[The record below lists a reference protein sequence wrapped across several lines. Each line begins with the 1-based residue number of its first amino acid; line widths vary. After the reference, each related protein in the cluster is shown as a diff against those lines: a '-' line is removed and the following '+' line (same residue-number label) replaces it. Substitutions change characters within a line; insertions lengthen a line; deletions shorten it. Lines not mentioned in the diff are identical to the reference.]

1 MKKRVSRMISAALAL
16 ALCLGMSLIP
26 ASAAEAETSSG
37 ESGSAGGFTYTVAVE
52 GVTFYV
58 SGDTFAVGSE
68 LTVGTEDLEEGDM
81 WSLNIHLTQSGSAD
95 RYAAVTPEGEM
106 TEFFAMNQA
115 SDYLD
120 YLNIPAGET
129 RTFTLTI
136 PEEYAGWNVA
146 VRFGYGSSFGEIP
159 LEEVEDVSF
168 TDVNEGDWYYSFVIP
183 AANAG
188 WFTGNPDGSFGPNDS
203 LTLAQVIVLA
213 ARLSSAY
220 EGTQVPAAAEGEAWY
235 MPYYTYCLENG
246 IIAEEDGYLE
256 RINENATRFEM
267 AAIWD
272 KAAYPP
278 RVSGMV
284 NEVPDGFIPDLAES
298 DEYGEIVYRWYRSG
312 VLTGDAEYRFNGESS
327 ITRAEASVILCHLTA
342 LVETSKL

>member
-1 MKKRVSRMISAALAL
+1 MKKRLSRRISACLAL
-16 ALCLGMSLIP
+16 VLCLGMALIP
-26 ASAAEAETSSG
+26 ASAAEAEPSSG
-37 ESGSAGGFTYTVAVE
+37 MSGSASGFTSTVVVE
-52 GVTFYV
+52 GKSFYV

-68 LTVGTEDLEEGDM
+68 LTVGTADLEEGEM
-81 WSLNIHLTQSGSAD
+81 WSLNIHLTQSGSPD
-95 RYAAVTPEGEM
+95 RYAAVTPDGEL
-106 TEFFAMNQA
+106 TNFITMNQA
-115 SDYLD
+115 DSIMEYLV
-120 YLNIPAGET
+120 IPAGET

-136 PEEYAGWNVA
+136 PEEYAGWSVA

-168 TDVNEGDWYYSFVIP
+168 TDVSQGDWYYNFVIP

-188 WFTGNPDGSFGPNDS
+188 WFTGNPDGSFGPNDP

-213 ARLSSAY
+213 ARLHAAY
-220 EGTQVPAAAEGEAWY
+220 SGETIPKAVEGGDWY
-235 MPYYTYCLENG
+235 VPYYTYCVDHEIVAAENF
-246 IIAEEDGYLE
+246 DLSQ
-256 RINENATRFEM
+256 INENATRFAM

-278 RVSGMV
+278 RVSGGV
-284 NEVPDGFIPDLAES
+284 NEVPDGFIPDLAEG

-312 VLTGDAEYRFNGESS
+312 ILTGDTEYNFNGENS

>member
-26 ASAAEAETSSG
+26 ASAAETEANVLG
-37 ESGSAGGFTYTVAVE
+37 TVAVE
-52 GVTFYV
+52 GVEFTITGE
-58 SGDTFAVGSE
+58 SLEAGSE
-68 LTVGTEDLEEGDM
+68 LTVGTADLGEGDL

-95 RYAAVTPEGEM
+95 HYAAVTPEGEM
-106 TEFFAMNQA
+106 TELFTANQVN
-115 SDYLD
+115 DYYE
-120 YLNIPAGET
+120 YLSIPSEET

-136 PEEYAGWNVA
+136 PEEYADWNVA

-183 AANAG
+183 ASNAG

-235 MPYYTYCLENG
+235 TPYYTYCLENG

-278 RVSGMV
+278 RVSGGV

-312 VLTGDAEYRFNGESS
+312 ILTGDSEHNFNGEDS

-342 LVETSKL
+342 LVETAKL

>member
-1 MKKRVSRMISAALAL
+1 MSQDIFRAD
-16 ALCLGMSLIP
+16 LGAPDLWHTPMYGVIV
-26 ASAAEAETSSG
+26 AEMTCEIDQPG
-37 ESGSAGGFTYTVAVE
+37 VVRL
-52 GVTFYV
+52 GVTTDDGRITIGQD
-58 SGDTFAVGSE
+58 SDSIEE
-68 LTVGTEDLEEGDM
+68 LLARNESVL
-81 WSLNIHLTQSGSAD
+81 
-95 RYAAVTPEGEM
+95 
-106 TEFFAMNQA
+106 
-115 SDYLD
+115 
-120 YLNIPAGET
+120 
-129 RTFTLTI
+129 
-136 PEEYAGWNVA
+136 
-146 VRFGYGSSFGEIP
+146 
-159 LEEVEDVSF
+159 EDVSF
-168 TDVNEGDWYYSFVIP
+168 TDVAEGDWYYNFVIP

-220 EGTQVPAAAEGEAWY
+220 ENAQIPAAAEGEAWY
-235 MPYYTYCLENG
+235 TPYYTYCLENG

-278 RVSGMV
+278 RVSGGV

>member
-95 RYAAVTPEGEM
+95 HYAAVTPEGEM
-106 TEFFAMNQA
+106 TELFTANQVN
-115 SDYLD
+115 DYYE
-120 YLNIPAGET
+120 YLTIPSEET

-136 PEEYAGWNVA
+136 PEEYADWNVA
-146 VRFGYGSSFGEIP
+146 IRFGYNNSFGELP
-159 LEEVEDVSF
+159 LEEREDVSF
-168 TDVNEGDWYYSFVIP
+168 TDV
-183 AANAG
+183 
-188 WFTGNPDGSFGPNDS
+188 
-203 LTLAQVIVLA
+203 
-213 ARLSSAY
+213 
-220 EGTQVPAAAEGEAWY
+220 AEG
-235 MPYYTYCLENG
+235 
-246 IIAEEDGYLE
+246 
-256 RINENATRFEM
+256 
-267 AAIWD
+267 
-272 KAAYPP
+272 
-278 RVSGMV
+278 
-284 NEVPDGFIPDLAES
+284 
-298 DEYGEIVYRWYRSG
+298 DEYGEIIYRWYRSG
-312 VLTGDAEYRFNGESS
+312 VLTGDAQYRFNGESS